1 MARKHQ
7 TLTALFDAI
16 AAAIRGKTGE
26 TAPIVAD
33 DFPEVISG
41 ISTGVELPPL
51 VNPAGAAQILNG
63 YEAIDGSGA
72 KLTGNIPSKGAG
84 DLTASGASVTVPAGY
99 YPTQVSKSVAAA
111 TQATPTIS
119 INSSGLITASATQGA
134 GYVPAGTKSATK
146 QLSTK
151 GAETITPGTSNKT
164 IGAPVYLTGTQTIKG
179 DANLVPENIKSGV
192 SIFGVTG
199 NAQGEDIILKV
210 ITEGSLMSRT
220 TSRSY
225 LKDFTTGIHIV
236 VQMKVTFSDTP
247 QYFYT
252 KFEVTDSK
260 NRPFG
265 FVSMVSSTYVTVSTL
280 FEPARPQVLV
290 EIFGDDGN
298 DYTLKDLDAYLYY
311 LPV

>member
-7 TLTALFDAI
+7 TLTSLLDAI

-33 DFPEVISG
+33 DFPEVISS
-41 ISTGVELPPL
+41 ISTGVELPSL
-51 VNPAGAAQILNG
+51 TNPAGAAQILSG
-63 YEAIDGSGA
+63 YEAIDGTGA
-72 KLTGNIPSKGAG
+72 KLTGTIPSKGAG

-99 YPTQVSKSVAAA
+99 YPSQVSKSVAAA
-111 TQATPTIS
+111 AQATPSIS

-192 SIFGVTG
+192 SIFGVAGALDPPVETTTLTLKNDSVTSIKYYCTPISAG
-199 NAQGEDIILKV
+199 SMSKSSAKTLSCKIGELVSVAIDETKQDL
-210 ITEGSLMSRT
+210 
-220 TSRSY
+220 
-225 LKDFTTGIHIV
+225 
-236 VQMKVTFSDTP
+236 TFIGLE
-247 QYFYT
+247 
-252 KFEVTDSK
+252 KF
-260 NRPFG
+260 
-265 FVSMVSSTYVTVSTL
+265 
-280 FEPARPQVLV
+280 ARLS
-290 EIFGDDGN
+290 
-298 DYTLKDLDAYLYY
+298 YTLADFGIWVYTVTEKNPSITIVDW
-311 LPV
+311 P